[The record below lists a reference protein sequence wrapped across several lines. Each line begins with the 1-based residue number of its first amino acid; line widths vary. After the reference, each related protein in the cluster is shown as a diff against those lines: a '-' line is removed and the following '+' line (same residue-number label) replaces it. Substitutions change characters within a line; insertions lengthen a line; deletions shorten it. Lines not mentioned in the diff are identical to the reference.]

1 MDRRDRDRAA
11 SGFGLRASD
20 FRLQAPGS
28 GLRASGFG
36 LRASATLAHGLLSL
50 PDVRDYRK
58 LQAFQKADSLV
69 ADVYKWTESLPVE
82 ENYVLRSQIRRSA
95 ISVPANIVEGS
106 ARTTH
111 REYVNHLNIALGS
124 AAELRYLID
133 LAGRIYPTCAERG
146 KRIPTQAEQVVRI
159 LVGLIDALKA
169 RAPEREDRARRS

>member
-1 MDRRDRDRAA
+1 M
-11 SGFGLRASD
+11 
-20 FRLQAPGS
+20 
-28 GLRASGFG
+28 
-36 LRASATLAHGLLSL
+36 
-50 PDVRDYRK
+50 RDYRK
-58 LQAFQKADSLV
+58 LTAFQKADALV
-69 ADVYKWTESLPVE
+69 ADVYRWTEALPVE

-133 LAGRIYPTCAERG
+133 LAGRLYPTCVGQG
-146 KRIPTQAEQVVRI
+146 KQLPGQAEEVVRV

-169 RAPEREDRARRS
+169 LGSKA